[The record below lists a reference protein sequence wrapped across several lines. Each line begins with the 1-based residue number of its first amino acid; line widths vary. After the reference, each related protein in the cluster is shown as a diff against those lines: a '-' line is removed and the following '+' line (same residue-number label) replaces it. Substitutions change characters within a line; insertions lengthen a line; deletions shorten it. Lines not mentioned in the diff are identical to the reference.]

1 MHIVVTMVKINCHPK
16 TPFLGDFWVYFVNF
30 HSEDDKIGFSRCD
43 FQLLQQ
49 FLHKKW
55 SSFISLRLNLKYN
68 NFWGAAS
75 QKHAPFLALYHIHIF
90 L

>member
-1 MHIVVTMVKINCHPK
+1 MDIVVTMVEINCPPK
-16 TPFLGDFWVYFVNF
+16 TPFLCDFGVYFVNF

-43 FQLLQQ
+43 FQLLQH

-55 SSFISLRLNLKYN
+55 STFVSLGLNLKNN

-75 QKHAPFLALYHIHIF
+75 QKPTSCLALYHIWT
-90 L
+90 